1 MVNFILRILL
11 TAAVILVGANFIPGI
26 TVKDYK
32 TALIATVVLGLLN
45 TFVKPVV
52 KLFAL
57 PITILTLGLFLIV
70 INALMVFV
78 TARFVDGF
86 AIDGLLNG
94 LIFSLVIS
102 VASFI
107 LSKILDND

>member
-1 MVNFILRILL
+1 MINFILRILL
-11 TAAVILVGANFIPGI
+11 MAAVILIGANFIPGVS
-26 TVKDYK
+26 VKDYK

-70 INALMVFV
+70 INVLMVFV
-78 TARFVDGF
+78 AAYFVDGF
-86 AIDGLLNG
+86 AING
-94 LIFSLVIS
+94 LISGLVFSVVIS

>member
-1 MVNFILRILL
+1 MVSFILRILL
-11 TAAVILVGANFIPGI
+11 TAAVIWLCPNFIEGI
-26 TVKDYK
+26 KVNDYK
-32 TALIATVVLGLLN
+32 TAIIATIVLGLLN

-70 INALMVFV
+70 INTLMVFI

-94 LIFSLVIS
+94 LLFSVVIS

-107 LSKILDND
+107 LTKILDND

>member
-1 MVNFILRILL
+1 MINFILRILL
-11 TAAVILVGANFIPGI
+11 MAAVVWLCPNFISGI
-26 TVKDYK
+26 KVNDYK
-32 TALIATVVLGLLN
+32 TAIIATVVLSLLN

-70 INALMVFV
+70 INVLMVFI
-78 TARFVDGF
+78 TARLVDGF

-102 VASFI
+102 LASFI